1 MRLVAAVLSAL
12 LVLVS
17 AIPARAAAPDTI
29 RVGRASPDSFLFA
42 LLDLGSSA
50 HIWDRVNLNPVMS
63 AFKSDAQQQQAFVAG
78 ELDFAL
84 GSGPAM
90 GYRSKGIPAM
100 AVAEMYGSPSNM
112 CVIVAQNST
121 IKTPR
126 DLKGKTITVSSAGSL
141 TDWLVHET
149 SREQGWGNDGIN
161 SLEMGAI
168 EPRIIAMNAGQT
180 AGAVADLSV
189 GYRVEETHEG
199 HVLMSFGL
207 IKHFITHAVFASDSM
222 IANHPDIV
230 QRFLRGWFMTVAYAR
245 SHKPETVAS
254 AVAALHQSPAV
265 AARLYDEELPGL
277 SNNGAFD
284 TQSVAAVASS
294 LKELGI
300 MDSVPDPKTL
310 YTTRFTPVKI

>member
-1 MRLVAAVLSAL
+1 MRIVAAVLSAL
-12 LVLVS
+12 LVLVA

-29 RVGRASPDSFLFA
+29 HVGRASPDSFLFA
-42 LLDLGSSA
+42 LLDLGTDA
-50 HIWDRVNLNPVMS
+50 HIWDRVNLKPVMS

-78 ELDFAL
+78 ELDFGL

-112 CVIVAQNST
+112 CVIVAQNSP

-149 SREQGWGNDGIN
+149 SREQGWGNDGIT

-199 HVLMSFGL
+199 RVLMSFGL

-245 SHKPETVAS
+245 SHKAETVAS

-265 AARLYDEELPGL
+265 ASRLYDEELPGL

-284 TQSVAAVASS
+284 TQSVAAVAAS